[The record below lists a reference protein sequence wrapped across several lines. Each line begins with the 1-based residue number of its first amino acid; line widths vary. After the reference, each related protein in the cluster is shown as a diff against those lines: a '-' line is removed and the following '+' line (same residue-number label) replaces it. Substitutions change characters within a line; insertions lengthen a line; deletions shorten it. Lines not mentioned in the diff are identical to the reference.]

1 MPMLTDVDLYLFG
14 QGTYRRA
21 YDKLGAHPTTRSG
34 IEGVEFAV
42 WAPSASA
49 VSVIGD
55 FNGWSPGHDALEPNG
70 NSGIWSGFVPN
81 LTTGTVYK
89 YAIHPSMGNT
99 WIEKADPYAFAAE
112 LRPNTASIV
121 ADLDAYTWGD
131 QTWMS
136 DRPAEGVA
144 ARPISI
150 YELHLSSWKR
160 DPGQP
165 DRFLTY
171 RELGSQVSEY
181 ASQLGFTHIE
191 LLPVAEH
198 PLDMSWGYQ
207 TTGYFAPSARYG
219 QPQDFMYFVDCCHR
233 AGIGVLLDWVPAHFP
248 KDAHGL
254 AQFDGTHLYEH
265 SDPRQGEHPDWGT
278 LIFNYGRNEV
288 RNFLVS
294 NALFWLDRYHID
306 GLRVDAVASMLY
318 LDYSRTPDQW
328 IPNRYGG
335 RENLEAIAFLQEF
348 NAVVHDEFP
357 SALTIAEE
365 STAWPGVTNTVQ
377 HGGLGFDLKWNM
389 GWMHDTLEYMALDP
403 VHRRFHQHEIT
414 FSLMYAFSERFLL
427 PLSHDEVVHG
437 KRSLLSKMPGDDWQK
452 FANLRLLFGYMFG
465 HPGKKL
471 LFMGDEFGQWTEW
484 NYASSASWHLLES
497 QDPYVDLHRGVQRLV
512 ADLNRL
518 YRERPAFHELDADG
532 NGFQWIDF
540 TDSENSVIAFQRR
553 AGLEDPGLITICNF
567 TPVVRH
573 DYRLGLPNEGGYR
586 EVLTTDDVKYG
597 GSGVHDRPLIE
608 TEAVAWHGKPHSAA
622 ITLPPLGV
630 LVLEYVAP

>member
-1 MPMLTDVDLYLFG
+1 MGISNNRIFRTDLH
-14 QGTYRRA
+14 A
-21 YDKLGAHPTTRSG
+21 
-34 IEGVEFAV
+34 
-42 WAPSASA
+42 
-49 VSVIGD
+49 
-55 FNGWSPGHDALEPNG
+55 
-70 NSGIWSGFVPN
+70 
-81 LTTGTVYK
+81 TVLPK
-89 YAIHPSMGNT
+89 
-99 WIEKADPYAFAAE
+99 
-112 LRPNTASIV
+112 
-121 ADLDAYTWGD
+121 
-131 QTWMS
+131 
-136 DRPAEGVA
+136 
-144 ARPISI
+144 IS
-150 YELHLSSWKR
+150 L
-160 DPGQP
+160 
-165 DRFLTY
+165 
-171 RELGSQVSEY
+171 
-181 ASQLGFTHIE
+181 
-191 LLPVAEH
+191 
-198 PLDMSWGYQ
+198 
-207 TTGYFAPSARYG
+207 
-219 QPQDFMYFVDCCHR
+219 YFVDCCHR

-318 LDYSRTPDQW
+318 LDYSRTADQW

-348 NAVVHDEFP
+348 NAAVHDEFP

-365 STAWPGVTNTVQ
+365 STAWPGVTNSVQ
-377 HGGLGFDLKWNM
+377 NGGLGFDLKWNM

-437 KRSLLSKMPGDDWQK
+437 KGSLLAKMPGDDWQK

-465 HPGKKL
+465 HPGKKM

-484 NYASSASWHLLES
+484 NHTISASWHLLED
-497 QDPYVDLHRGVQRLV
+497 QDPYAGLHRGLQRLV
-512 ADLNRL
+512 SDLNHL
-518 YRERPAFHELDADG
+518 YRDRPALHVLDADW

-553 AGLEDPGLITICNF
+553 ASLEDPGLIAICNF

-573 DYRLGLPNEGGYR
+573 DYRLGLPDAGGYR

-597 GSGVHDRPLIE
+597 GSGVHDRPVIE
-608 TEAVAWHGKPHSAA
+608 TEAVPWHGKPHSAA
-622 ITLPPLGV
+622 LTLPPLGV
-630 LVLEYVAP
+630 LVLEYLAPD